1 MSKRLLQVVGHTSNS
16 FLLVARVMPDKAC
29 GQKKSTQLSDDIA
42 SAWAWWER
50 VGQPKTWLA
59 PMVVSGW
66 HVRTSFV
73 VHTALLF
80 RNSRRGRKAVP
91 LAHADGGVRR
101 NECDVVRVRGRVRA
115 RPERVRVCVPAV
127 RRGVGEGRARERD
140 VHGVR
145 AGRVRGHA
153 IGERSFT
160 VTMCLGDGFQ
170 HTTEISI
177 AASHV

>member
-80 RNSRRGRKAVP
+80 RNSRRGRAAVA

-101 NECDVVRVRGRVRA
+101 NECDVVRVRGRIRA
-115 RPERVRVCVPAV
+115 RTERVRVPAV
-127 RRGVGEGRARERD
+127 RRGVEEGRARERD
-140 VHGVR
+140 VRGVR

-153 IGERSFT
+153 IGERSFA